1 VYREEGGR
9 RRIIGL
15 LDLRSLLFQAQLDE
29 TRSAQDFV
37 KPALY
42 LDEETRFEVALRQ
55 MQRTG
60 QRLAIVLAP
69 DRQEVGIVALQDILR
84 VIFGEVKL

>member
-1 VYREEGGR
+1 M
-9 RRIIGL
+9 
-15 LDLRSLLFQAQLDE
+15 
-29 TRSAQDFV
+29 